1 MPETYICKIATLEEM
16 EQKWDD
22 EIARSGADRANWIA
36 WKAQYIAASRQGQSI
51 PYYGLLNG
59 RIISEATA
67 KLHPAVVQ
75 NSAGLVDGQ
84 TVYLAS
90 FRTLP
95 AYQGQGY
102 FSQLLRF
109 MLADLCRRGYRRATL
124 GVEPSEAKNKAMYAH
139 FGFTE
144 FIKAGS
150 KIAVEYYA
158 KPLA

>member
-1 MPETYICKIATLEEM
+1 MVWE
-16 EQKWDD
+16 
-22 EIARSGADRANWIA
+22 S
-36 WKAQYIAASRQGQSI
+36 
-51 PYYGLLNG
+51 
-59 RIISEATA
+59 
-67 KLHPAVVQ
+67 VQ
-75 NSAGLVDGQ
+75 NCDGLVDGQ

-109 MLADLCRRGYRRATL
+109 MLADLRRRGYRRATL
-124 GVEPSEAKNKAMYAH
+124 GVEPGEAKNKAMYAH

-144 FIKAGS
+144 FIKAGTETYPDGS